1 MDRQT
6 PSDSSALQR
15 VLAYGAAGL
24 VGLALVTIGVIL
36 AATAAGAGAD
46 HGFEKGAWPVI
57 VNLPTVALPLGF
69 VLIIVLLATNGAR
82 RSRQSRR

>member
-6 PSDSSALQR
+6 PTEASALQR
-15 VLAYGAAGL
+15 VLAYGAMALIGF
-24 VGLALVTIGVIL
+24 ALVTIGVIL

-57 VNLPTVALPLGF
+57 VNLPIVALPLGF
-69 VLIIVLLATNGAR
+69 LLIIVLLVMSGAR
-82 RSRQSRR
+82 RSRQGRR

>member
-6 PSDSSALQR
+6 PASPLQR
-15 VLAYGAAGL
+15 TLAYGAVSL
-24 VGLALVTIGVIL
+24 IGLALVTIGVIL

-57 VNLPTVALPLGF
+57 VNLPIVALPLGF
-69 VLIIVLLATNGAR
+69 LLIIVLLAMSGAR
-82 RSRQSRR
+82 RSRESRR